1 MSVHVTTGK
10 FHFHEIFREIDFTEN
25 ISLMQFLA
33 ILVTSIKNCFITLL
47 EPEKSTGI
55 PKVLSELDMIP
66 VNIPLQDPT
75 AYPVMLDGKLLGK

>member
-1 MSVHVTTGK
+1 MFFSRNFSWNW
-10 FHFHEIFREIDFTEN
+10 FHRKISLKQFHEIF
-25 ISLMQFLA
+25 
-33 ILVTSIKNCFITLL
+33 VTSIKIVLLLIL

>member
-1 MSVHVTTGK
+1 MQ
-10 FHFHEIFREIDFTEN
+10 FHEIF
-25 ISLMQFLA
+25 
-33 ILVTSIKNCFITLL
+33 VTSKFFTFL

>member
-1 MSVHVTTGK
+1 MQ
-10 FHFHEIFREIDFTEN
+10 FHEIF
-25 ISLMQFLA
+25 
-33 ILVTSIKNCFITLL
+33 VTSIKIVLLLIL